1 MAYLKAQLSSWE
13 NPIYLKFDDAGD
25 LRVADRIVLQVDNSI
40 ESAILLEILNDN
52 EFTSVPDKDKAN
64 SNYQSISFLRKATAD
79 DLSKRITEEE
89 KKNATQICKKLI
101 KNHKLPMKLVDLNF
115 SLDRSR
121 AVFAFIA
128 DGRVDFR
135 ELVRELT
142 RELNKTIRLQQI
154 GIRDEAKN
162 YGDYGHCG
170 RELCCKKFLGDLSS
184 ITSDMAE
191 QQQCSHRGSDRIS
204 GVCGRLMCC
213 LAFEDVGYK
222 ELAKKMPPIGA
233 RVNVDGDRGVVIG
246 HHVLKQ
252 SVNVEFKDNKGGR
265 SNRVEVDLN
274 RHKNKK

>member
-1 MAYLKAQLSSWE
+1 MAYLKAQLNSWE
-13 NPIYLKFDDAGD
+13 NPVYIKFDDTGD

-40 ESAILLEILNDN
+40 ESAVLLEILNDE
-52 EFTSVPDKDKAN
+52 EFASVSERDRVNP
-64 SNYQSISFLRKATAD
+64 NYQSILFLRKATAQ
-79 DLSKRITEEE
+79 DLTKRITEDERRE
-89 KKNATQICKKLI
+89 ATQACKKLI
-101 KNHKLPMKLVDLNF
+101 KSHKLPMKLVDLNF

-154 GIRDEAKN
+154 GISDEAKN

-213 LAFEDVGYK
+213 LAFEDIGYK
-222 ELAKKMPPIGA
+222 ELSEKMPPIGTK
-233 RVNVDGDRGVVIG
+233 VNVDGDRGVVVG

-252 SVNVEFKDNKGGR
+252 SVNVEFKNERGGR
-265 SNRVEVDLN
+265 PNRVEVDLN
-274 RHKNKK
+274 RHKDKK